1 MVHLPLPYTVGR
13 QSHDGSAPAAKRSY
27 PPRIAPNGGNGSAP
41 SLGVTS
47 QTMPGAAT
55 TTQPRASLDVRIE
68 SAVGSAAKARM
79 LWREGFTP
87 LEMENSRMDE
97 REVRRQEVIFELV
110 HTEADYV
117 KDLRIMVDVLQRPMH
132 ELRLASVE
140 QIDLVFGNIGE
151 ILELHE
157 EINTA
162 LMERQRM
169 QYPVVWDISDVLL
182 PFVPR
187 LRVYARYICNQDNAL
202 RLVDELR
209 QTSNNFDVFWKE
221 RQLRPECRKLP
232 IESFLVLPFQ
242 RLLKYPLLLRTLLA
256 STAEH
261 MPQHAL
267 ARTVA
272 DQIDAWI
279 KKIQDART
287 KLDSFACLDAL
298 SRALPSVDWAPLL
311 LRGEHRL
318 AHSGAVRVAHCG
330 ASGALSPD
338 EQATMWLFD
347 AFLVVART
355 AVPSLASPVRGA
367 VSCVPSA
374 DARLSLIMGP
384 SRAVEVLELA
394 QCKGSPAVFLHAVPM
409 EQSGPRSSIVVR
421 FASKSDYALW
431 RAKLDV
437 HVRRTLVSQPPK
449 DAADVLA
456 DAVARTSLADPI
468 NRNLR
473 SSRSSSASGNSA
485 GSAVELP
492 TINVRDV
499 YVHFPPPRQRGKLRR
514 GWDFLCSKTEDFTGH
529 GIKRQLRKYG
539 GGGGKRRATDQPPS
553 SAPSPRI
560 ISTPILVP
568 SPSPSFVNL
577 FAPTPA
583 VIYNLRRN
591 TSNTPTSV
599 EGLSVVGTPP
609 NQRRNTSAVPE
620 KPSSGLLFGKPPE
633 NIALTSYARYSCRN
647 STDSSLPH
655 RFNQSSDTVVLSP
668 PLKQVSRLELVS
680 ATLAYSPDDDED
692 AAMLS
697 AGTTMEP
704 GKMLSTLLPPQ
715 PPIQRSRR
723 SMRPPVDFGNEC
735 ELSDSDTTSLGGAL
749 SPFAE
754 PVSDSSRSTLS
765 LGLQPPQHS
774 HRRARDHE
782 PVLGH
787 AKIQTTRPKP
797 LPIIPGPAMRGSG
810 GGIRGTAG
818 QRKPAPVF
826 EFGSAKLTYGNRSTP
841 TLSSS
846 PASHG
851 SVGSL
856 GVKTL
861 GSSPRDAALAGMP
874 AFNADAWQGKVA
886 LQRFNGQP
894 SSLARGWQVVDVV
907 DDTPPSA
914 NSTDSFC
921 IVTHDPPPPPLQVL
935 PTLPVST
942 RQKSDR
948 RSRLQEP
955 SAFINRTVGS
965 SYYESQ

>member
-13 QSHDGSAPAAKRSY
+13 QSHDGSGPAAKRSY
-27 PPRIAPNGGNGSAP
+27 PPSIVSNGANGSAL
-41 SLGVTS
+41 SLGVASLTTPS
-47 QTMPGAAT
+47 AAS
-55 TTQPRASLDVRIE
+55 QPRASLDVRVE
-68 SAVGSAAKARM
+68 SAIGSAAKARM

-132 ELRLASVE
+132 ELRLASAE

-187 LRVYARYICNQDNAL
+187 LRIYARYICNQDNAL

-232 IESFLVLPFQ
+232 MESFLVLPFQ

-261 MPQHAL
+261 MPQHAT

-272 DQIDAWI
+272 EQIDAWI

-298 SRALPSVDWAPLL
+298 SRTLPGVDWAPL

-330 ASGALSPD
+330 ASGALTPD
-338 EQATMWLFD
+338 EQATLWLFD
-347 AFLVVART
+347 AFFVVART
-355 AVPSLASPVRGA
+355 AVQSLSSPVRGV
-367 VSCVPSA
+367 VSCVPTA

-384 SRAVEVLELA
+384 CRAVEVLELA

-409 EQSGPRSSIVVR
+409 EQAGPRSSIVVR
-421 FASKSDYALW
+421 FASKSEYSLW
-431 RAKLDV
+431 RSKLDV
-437 HVRRTLVSQPPK
+437 HVRRTLVSQPLK
-449 DAADVLA
+449 DTADVLA
-456 DAVARTSLADPI
+456 AAVARTSLADPG
-468 NRNLR
+468 NVR
-473 SSRSSSASGNSA
+473 SSRSSSGSGNS
-485 GSAVELP
+485 GSSTADLP
-492 TINVRDV
+492 TISVRDV

-539 GGGGKRRATDQPPS
+539 GGGGKRRATDLAPS

-583 VIYNLRRN
+583 VISNQRRN
-591 TSNTPTSV
+591 TSTTPSA
-599 EGLSVVGTPP
+599 ENLSKVGTPL
-609 NQRRNTSAVPE
+609 NLRRNTSAVPE
-620 KPSSGLLFGKPPE
+620 KPLSANMFGKPPE

-647 STDSSLPH
+647 STDSSSPSSAQ

-668 PLKQVSRLELVS
+668 PLRQVSRLELVS
-680 ATLAYSPDDDED
+680 ATLAYSPEDNED
-692 AAMLS
+692 APMLS
-697 AGTTMEP
+697 AGTVVAP
-704 GKMLSTLLPPQ
+704 GKTLSTLQPPL
-715 PPIQRSRR
+715 PPIQRSRK

-735 ELSDSDTTSLGGAL
+735 EMSDSDNNSLGGAL
-749 SPFAE
+749 SPFTE
-754 PVSDSSRSTLS
+754 PVTDSSRSTLS
-765 LGLQPPQHS
+765 LGLQPPRRS
-774 HRRARDHE
+774 HHRAGDLE
-782 PVLGH
+782 PVH
-787 AKIQTTRPKP
+787 ERSQTARPEP
-797 LPIIPGPAMRGSG
+797 LPIIPHPAMR
-810 GGIRGTAG
+810 GIRGTAG

-826 EFGSAKLTYGNRSTP
+826 EFGSAKLTYGNSTP

-846 PASHG
+846 PATSLVSQG
-851 SVGSL
+851 STSSGM
-856 GVKTL
+856 KTL

-874 AFNADAWQGKVA
+874 AFNADAWQGKA
-886 LQRFNGQP
+886 APMKFSGQS

-907 DDTPPSA
+907 DDPLPSA

-921 IVTHDPPPPPLQVL
+921 IVTHDQPQKLP
-935 PTLPVST
+935 PTLPTST

-948 RSRLQEP
+948 KSRLQE
-955 SAFINRTVGS
+955 SDAFTNRTIGS
-965 SYYESQ
+965 SYYESR